1 VVEAFRAPANADK
14 GVILVGGRMVE
25 RLHERMARKTLEIVE
40 QLEALHP
47 GE

>member
-1 VVEAFRAPANADK
+1 LKVPENVNK

-25 RLHERMARKTLEIVE
+25 RLHERMAKKTLEIVE
-40 QLEALHP
+40 QLEAEA